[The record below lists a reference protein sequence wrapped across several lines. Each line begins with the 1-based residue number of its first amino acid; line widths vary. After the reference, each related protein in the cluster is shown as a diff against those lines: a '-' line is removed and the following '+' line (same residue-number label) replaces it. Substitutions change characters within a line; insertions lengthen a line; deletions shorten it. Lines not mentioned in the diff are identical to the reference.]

1 MPIRFRCPFC
11 NQRLGIGSRKAG
23 TVVSC
28 PTCHGQVTVP
38 RPQDQPAGA
47 AGQQHAPALFERS
60 DFAGLFEPSAPAEPS
75 PVATAEPGSEPFAAL
90 GFPVIPQAKQPTT
103 GYDVEPL
110 SPAALPQALPTST
123 APGILLTARQA
134 TLLTIGVTLALGLVF
149 GVGLVVGYLWG
160 H

>member
-38 RPQDQPAGA
+38 PAEGPPAGA
-47 AGQQHAPALFERS
+47 SPQRSAPAAFERS
-60 DFAGLFEPSAPAEPS
+60 DFEELFRPPEPAES
-75 PVATAEPGSEPFAAL
+75 PVATVEPSSNPFAAL
-90 GFPVIPQAKQPTT
+90 GFPPVPQEKPLPT

-110 SPAALPQALPTST
+110 GPAVGLPEAIPTAFS
-123 APGILLTARQA
+123 PGILLSPRQA
-134 TLLTIGVTLALGLVF
+134 TLLTISVILLLALAFGAGLA
-149 GVGLVVGYLWG
+149 VGRYLL
-160 H
+160 

>member
-38 RPQDQPAGA
+38 SSVSPPAAA
-47 AGQQHAPALFERS
+47 AGQQPAQAMFERS
-60 DFAGLFEPSAPAEPS
+60 DFADLFEPAAPPAPS

-90 GFPVIPQAKQPTT
+90 GFPAIPQAKPPST

-110 SPAALPQALPTST
+110 GPVAALPQALPATSS
-123 APGILLTARQA
+123 PGILLTSRQA
-134 TLLTIGVTLALGLVF
+134 TLLTISAILTLALAF
-149 GVGLVVGYLWG
+149 GAGLVVGRYLL
-160 H
+160 